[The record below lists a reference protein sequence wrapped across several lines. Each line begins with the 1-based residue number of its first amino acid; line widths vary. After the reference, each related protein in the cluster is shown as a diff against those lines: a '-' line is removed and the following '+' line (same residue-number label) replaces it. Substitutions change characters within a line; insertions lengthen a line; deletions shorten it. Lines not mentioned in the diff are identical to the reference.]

1 MEQRSSD
8 AALKDAQHLLRREEC
23 AEGMEQRSRSTH
35 AAVRDVLMVSSKE
48 ECALDMG
55 QRGRHAAV
63 KNAQIKLR

>member
-23 AEGMEQRSRSTH
+23 ERGMEQRSRSTH

-48 ECALDMG
+48 ECA
-55 QRGRHAAV
+55 
-63 KNAQIKLR
+63 